1 MRDCIVYAALKEWAR
16 SVERRARNREV
27 SKMNI
32 EVLIQNIIN
41 LFVVAIIIEAAVM
54 ALFSMSSLRDMGSKR
69 PVVAT
74 RDGIIIIVSFLLCY
88 KVEVLSVFRKT
99 GMNLPAMIDVIISAL
114 VLARMTNFVNS
125 FMSRMRRED

>member
-1 MRDCIVYAALKEWAR
+1 
-16 SVERRARNREV
+16 
-27 SKMNI
+27 MNI

-54 ALFSMSSLRDMGSKR
+54 ALFSMSSLRDVGSKR

-88 KVEVLSVFRKT
+88 KVDVLSVFRKT
-99 GMNLPAMIDVIISAL
+99 GVSLPNLIDVIISAL
-114 VLARMTNFVNS
+114 VLARMTNFVNN

>member
-1 MRDCIVYAALKEWAR
+1 MRNCIVYAALKEWAR
-16 SVERRARNREV
+16 SVGRRARNREV

-54 ALFSMSSLRDMGSKR
+54 ALFSMSSLWDMGSKR

>member
-1 MRDCIVYAALKEWAR
+1 
-16 SVERRARNREV
+16 
-27 SKMNI
+27 MNI
-32 EVLIQNIIN
+32 EVLVQNIIN
-41 LFVVAIIIEAAVM
+41 LFVVSIIIEAAVM
-54 ALFSMSSLRDMGSKR
+54 ALFSMSSLRDVGSRR

-99 GMNLPAMIDVIISAL
+99 GMALPVLIDVIIIAL

-125 FMSRMRRED
+125 FMSRLRRED